1 MSRHNEY
8 TIKDLVD
15 KMLQV
20 YGLDRKLAEQKL
32 ISSWESVMGSVI
44 AKHTKDI
51 FINKQQLFVTLDS
64 SALRN
69 ELSLAKSK
77 IITMMNEAAGEAV
90 INELILK

>member
-1 MSRHNEY
+1 MSKHNEY
-8 TIKDLVD
+8 TIKDLVE

-51 FINKQQLFVTLDS
+51 FINKQQLFITLDS

-69 ELSLAKSK
+69 ELSMAKSK
-77 IITMMNEAAGEAV
+77 IITMMNQAAGEAV
-90 INELILK
+90 INEIIFK

>member
-1 MSRHNEY
+1 MSKHNEY
-8 TIKDLVD
+8 TIKDLVE

-32 ISSWESVMGSVI
+32 ISSWESVMGSII

-64 SALRN
+64 SALRK
-69 ELSLAKSK
+69 ELSMAKSK
-77 IITMMNEAAGEAV
+77 IITMMNQAAGESV
-90 INELILK
+90 INEIIFK